1 MAWFRVPIESYI
13 KLSEENLTEEN
24 RQKNIKSSEILGR
37 ILFPGREIQKKVR
50 ELGNKIT
57 RDYYGKELILVCILR
72 GAVVFL
78 TDLIKHIDLPLSID
92 FMSISS
98 YGFNETDSGLVKIT
112 KDLDE
117 NIEGKNVLIVEDII
131 DTGLTISYMIR
142 NLQLRNPASIEI
154 CTLIDREVRRIASL
168 KIKYSAFKLE
178 EKYVVGYGL
187 DYKQKYRNLESIYE
201 LKTDTVKKDIES
213 LKSSLNK

>member
-1 MAWFRVPIESYI
+1 M
-13 KLSEENLTEEN
+13 TEEN
-24 RQKNIKSSEILGR
+24 YQKNIKSSEILGR
-37 ILFPGREIQKKVR
+37 ILFPGKEIKKKVK

-57 RDYYGKELILVCILR
+57 HDYSGKELIIVCILR

-98 YGFNETDSGLVKIT
+98 YGFSTTDSGLVKIT

-117 NIEGKNVLIVEDII
+117 NIEGKHVLIVEDII
-131 DTGLTISYMIR
+131 DTGLTLSYMIR
-142 NLQLRNPASIEI
+142 NLQLREPASIEI
-154 CTLIDREVRRIASL
+154 CALIDRKVRRIANI
-168 KIKYSAFKLE
+168 KIKYSAFQLE

-201 LKTDTVKKDIES
+201 LKTYTVKKDIES

>member
-1 MAWFRVPIESYI
+1 M
-13 KLSEENLTEEN
+13 TEEN
-24 RQKNIKSSEILGR
+24 HQKNIKSNEILGR
-37 ILFPGREIQKKVR
+37 ILFPGREIQKRVR

-57 RDYYGKELILVCILR
+57 HDYYGKELILICILR

-131 DTGLTISYMIR
+131 DTGLTLSYMIR

>member
-1 MAWFRVPIESYI
+1 MN
-13 KLSEENLTEEN
+13 EENH
-24 RQKNIKSSEILGR
+24 QKNINSSIILGR
-37 ILFPGREIQKKVR
+37 ILFPGRDIQKKVR

-57 RDYYGKELILVCILR
+57 CDYSGKELILVCILR

-78 TDLIKHIDLPLSID
+78 TDLIKYIDLPLSID

-117 NIEGKNVLIVEDII
+117 NIAGKHVLIVEDII

-142 NLQLRNPASIEI
+142 NLQLRDPSSIEI

>member
-1 MAWFRVPIESYI
+1 M
-13 KLSEENLTEEN
+13 TEEN
-24 RQKNIKSSEILGR
+24 HQKNIKSSEILGR
-37 ILFPGREIQKKVR
+37 ILFPGREIQKRVR

-57 RDYYGKELILVCILR
+57 HDYYGKELILVCILR

-131 DTGLTISYMIR
+131 DTGLTLSYMIR

>member
-1 MAWFRVPIESYI
+1 M
-13 KLSEENLTEEN
+13 TEDN
-24 RQKNIKSSEILGR
+24 YQKKIKSSEILGK
-37 ILFPGREIQKKVR
+37 ILFPGREIQRKTK

-57 RDYYGKELILVCILR
+57 LDYQGRELIVVCILR

-98 YGFNETDSGLVKIT
+98 YGFNYTDSGLVKIT
-112 KDLDE
+112 KDLE
-117 NIEGKNVLIVEDII
+117 ETIEGKHVLIVEDII
-131 DTGLTISYMIR
+131 DTGLTLSYMIK
-142 NLQLRNPASIEI
+142 NLRLRDPASIEI
-154 CTLIDREVRRIASL
+154 CTLIDREVRRIANL
-168 KIKYSAFKLE
+168 EIKYCAFKIE

>member
-1 MAWFRVPIESYI
+1 MN
-13 KLSEENLTEEN
+13 EENY
-24 RQKNIKSSEILGR
+24 QKNIKSSEILGR
-37 ILFPGREIQKKVR
+37 ILFPGKEIQKKVK

-57 RDYYGKELILVCILR
+57 LDYAGKELVIVCILR

-98 YGFNETDSGLVKIT
+98 YGFSPIDSGLVKIT

-117 NIEGKNVLIVEDII
+117 NIEGKHVLIVEDII
-131 DTGLTISYMIR
+131 DTGLTLSYMSR
-142 NLQLRNPASIEI
+142 NLLLREPASIEI
-154 CTLIDREVRRIASL
+154 CTLIDREVRRIANI
-168 KIKYSAFKLE
+168 KIKYYAFKLE
-178 EKYVVGYGL
+178 EKYAVGYGL

-201 LKTDTVKKDIES
+201 LKTDTIKKDIES

>member
-1 MAWFRVPIESYI
+1 LI
-13 KLSEENLTEEN
+13 EENY
-24 RQKNIKSSEILGR
+24 RKNIKSSEILGR
-37 ILFPGREIQKKVR
+37 ILFPSREIQKKVVL
-50 ELGNKIT
+50 LGNKIT
-57 RDYYGKELILVCILR
+57 HDYSGKELIVVCILR

-78 TDLIKHIDLPLSID
+78 TDLIKHIDLPLSLD

-98 YGFNETDSGLVKIT
+98 YGFSPIDSGLVKIT

-117 NIEGKNVLIVEDII
+117 NIEGKHVLIVEDII
-131 DTGLTISYMIR
+131 DTGLTLSYMIR
-142 NLQLRNPASIEI
+142 NLLVREPASIET
-154 CTLIDREVRRIASL
+154 CALIDREVRRIANIN
-168 KIKYSAFKLE
+168 IKYCAFKLE

-201 LKTDTVKKDIES
+201 LKTDTIKKDIES

>member
-1 MAWFRVPIESYI
+1 LIR
-13 KLSEENLTEEN
+13 ENY
-24 RQKNIKSSEILGR
+24 QKNINSSEILGK

-57 RDYYGKELILVCILR
+57 LDYLGKELIIVCILR

-98 YGFNETDSGLVKIT
+98 YGFNTTDSGLVKIT

-117 NIEGKNVLIVEDII
+117 NIEGKHVLIVEDII
-131 DTGLTISYMIR
+131 DTGLTLSYMIR
-142 NLQLRNPASIEI
+142 NLQSREPASIEI
-154 CTLIDREVRRIASL
+154 CAFIDREVRRIANL
-168 KIKYSAFKLE
+168 KIKYNAFKLE

-187 DYKQKYRNLESIYE
+187 DYKQKFRNLESIYE
-201 LKTDTVKKDIES
+201 LKTDTIKKDIEF
-213 LKSSLNK
+213 LKSFLNK

>member
-1 MAWFRVPIESYI
+1 LAED
-13 KLSEENLTEEN
+13 NH
-24 RQKNIKSSEILGR
+24 QKNITSSEILGR

-57 RDYYGKELILVCILR
+57 QDYFGKELILICILR

-78 TDLIKHIDLPLSID
+78 TDLIKQIDLPLSID

-117 NIEGKNVLIVEDII
+117 NIEGKHVLIVEDII
-131 DTGLTISYMIR
+131 DTGLTLSYMIR
-142 NLQLRNPASIEI
+142 NLQLREPASIEI
-154 CTLIDREVRRIASL
+154 CALIDREVRRIANI
-168 KIKYSAFKLE
+168 KIKYNAFKLE

-201 LKTDTVKKDIES
+201 LKTDTKKKDIES
-213 LKSSLNK
+213 LKSLMNR

>member
-1 MAWFRVPIESYI
+1 MTQ
-13 KLSEENLTEEN
+13 ENYQRE
-24 RQKNIKSSEILGR
+24 IKSSEILGR
-37 ILFPGREIQKKVR
+37 ILFPGKEIQKKVK

-57 RDYYGKELILVCILR
+57 LDYFGKEIILICILR

-98 YGFNETDSGLVKIT
+98 YGFSPIDSGLVKIT

-117 NIEGKNVLIVEDII
+117 NIEGKHVLIVEDII
-131 DTGLTISYMIR
+131 DTGLTLSYMIR

-154 CTLIDREVRRIASL
+154 CTLIDREVRRIANI

-187 DYKQKYRNLESIYE
+187 DYKQRYRNLESIYE

-213 LKSSLNK
+213 LKSSLK

>member
-1 MAWFRVPIESYI
+1 M
-13 KLSEENLTEEN
+13 TEEN
-24 RQKNIKSSEILGR
+24 YQKNIKSNEILGR
-37 ILFPGREIQKKVR
+37 ILFPGKEIQKKVV

-57 RDYYGKELILVCILR
+57 HDYSGKELIIVCILR

-78 TDLIKHIDLPLSID
+78 TDLIKHVDLPLSID

-98 YGFNETDSGLVKIT
+98 YGFSPTDSGLVKIT

-117 NIEGKNVLIVEDII
+117 NIEGKHVLIVEDII
-131 DTGLTISYMIR
+131 DTGLTLSYMIR
-142 NLQLRNPASIEI
+142 NLQLREPASIEI
-154 CTLIDREVRRIASL
+154 CALIDRKVRRIANI
-168 KIKYSAFKLE
+168 KIKYSAFQLE

-201 LKTDTVKKDIES
+201 LKTDTVKKDIEF

>member
-1 MAWFRVPIESYI
+1 
-13 KLSEENLTEEN
+13 LTEEN
-24 RQKNIKSSEILGR
+24 HQKNIKSSEILGR
-37 ILFPGREIQKKVR
+37 ILFPGREIQKRVR

-57 RDYYGKELILVCILR
+57 HDYYGKELVLICILR

-131 DTGLTISYMIR
+131 DTGLTLSYMIR

>member
-1 MAWFRVPIESYI
+1 
-13 KLSEENLTEEN
+13 LTEEN
-24 RQKNIKSSEILGR
+24 YQKNINSSEILGK
-37 ILFPGREIQKKVR
+37 ILFPGKEIQKKVV

-57 RDYYGKELILVCILR
+57 HDYSGKELIIICILR

-78 TDLIKHIDLPLSID
+78 TDLIKHIDLPLAID

-98 YGFNETDSGLVKIT
+98 YGFNTPDSGLVKIT

-117 NIEGKNVLIVEDII
+117 NIEGKHVLIIEDII

-142 NLQLRNPASIEI
+142 NLQLREPASIEI
-154 CTLIDREVRRIASL
+154 CALIDREVRRIANIN
-168 KIKYSAFKLE
+168 IKYCAFKLE

-187 DYKQKYRNLESIYE
+187 DYKQKYRNLESIY
-201 LKTDTVKKDIES
+201 
-213 LKSSLNK
+213 

>member
-1 MAWFRVPIESYI
+1 M
-13 KLSEENLTEEN
+13 
-24 RQKNIKSSEILGR
+24 GR
-37 ILFPGREIQKKVR
+37 ILFPGRDIQKKVR

-57 RDYYGKELILVCILR
+57 RDYDGKELVIICILR

-78 TDLIKHIDLPLSID
+78 TDLIKYIDLPLSID

-98 YGFNETDSGLVKIT
+98 YGFSTIDSGLVKIT

-117 NIEGKNVLIVEDII
+117 SIEGKHVLIVEDII
-131 DTGLTISYMIR
+131 DTGLTLSYMVR
-142 NLQLRNPASIEI
+142 NLRLREPASIEI
-154 CTLIDREVRRIASL
+154 CALIDREVRRIANIN
-168 KIKYSAFKLE
+168 IKYSAFKLE

-201 LKTDTVKKDIES
+201 LRTDTVKKDIES

>member
-1 MAWFRVPIESYI
+1 M
-13 KLSEENLTEEN
+13 TEEN
-24 RQKNIKSSEILGR
+24 HQKNIKSSEILGR
-37 ILFPGREIQKKVR
+37 ILFPGREIQKRVR

-57 RDYYGKELILVCILR
+57 HDYYGKELIIVCILR

-131 DTGLTISYMIR
+131 DTGLTLSYMIR

-178 EKYVVGYGL
+178 EKYVVGYCL

>member
-1 MAWFRVPIESYI
+1 
-13 KLSEENLTEEN
+13 LTEEN
-24 RQKNIKSSEILGR
+24 HQKNIKSSEILGR
-37 ILFPGREIQKKVR
+37 ILFPGREIQKRVR

-57 RDYYGKELILVCILR
+57 HDYYGKELILLCILR

-131 DTGLTISYMIR
+131 DTGLTLSYMIR

>member
-1 MAWFRVPIESYI
+1 M
-13 KLSEENLTEEN
+13 TEEN
-24 RQKNIKSSEILGR
+24 HQENIKSSKILGK

-57 RDYYGKELILVCILR
+57 RDYFGKELILVCILR

-78 TDLIKHIDLPLSID
+78 TDLIKYIDLPLSID

-131 DTGLTISYMIR
+131 DTGLTLGYMIK
-142 NLQLRNPASIEI
+142 NLKLRDPASIEV
-154 CTLIDREVRRIASL
+154 CTLIDREVRRIAGI

>member
-1 MAWFRVPIESYI
+1 
-13 KLSEENLTEEN
+13 LTQENYQRE
-24 RQKNIKSSEILGR
+24 IKSSEILGR
-37 ILFPGREIQKKVR
+37 ILFPGKEIQKKVK

-57 RDYYGKELILVCILR
+57 LDYFGKEIILICILR

-98 YGFNETDSGLVKIT
+98 YGFSPIDSGLVKIT

-117 NIEGKNVLIVEDII
+117 NIEGKHVLIVEDII
-131 DTGLTISYMIR
+131 DTGLTLSYMIR

-154 CTLIDREVRRIASL
+154 CTLIDREVRRIANI

-187 DYKQKYRNLESIYE
+187 DYKQRYRNLESIYE

-213 LKSSLNK
+213 LKSSLK

>member
-1 MAWFRVPIESYI
+1 
-13 KLSEENLTEEN
+13 LNEENH
-24 RQKNIKSSEILGR
+24 QKNINSSIILGR
-37 ILFPGREIQKKVR
+37 ILFPGRDIQKKVR

-57 RDYYGKELILVCILR
+57 CDYSGKELILVCILR

-78 TDLIKHIDLPLSID
+78 TDLIKYIDLPLSID

-117 NIEGKNVLIVEDII
+117 NIAGKHVLIVEDII

-142 NLQLRNPASIEI
+142 NLQLRDPSSIEI

>member
-1 MAWFRVPIESYI
+1 M
-13 KLSEENLTEEN
+13 TEEN
-24 RQKNIKSSEILGR
+24 HQKNIKSSEILGR
-37 ILFPGREIQKKVR
+37 ILFPGREIQKRVR

-57 RDYYGKELILVCILR
+57 HDYYGKELILICILR

-131 DTGLTISYMIR
+131 DTGLTLSYMIR

>member
-1 MAWFRVPIESYI
+1 M
-13 KLSEENLTEEN
+13 TEEN
-24 RQKNIKSSEILGR
+24 HQKNIKSSEILGR
-37 ILFPGREIQKKVR
+37 ILFPGREIQKRVR

-57 RDYYGKELILVCILR
+57 HDYYGKELVLICILR

-131 DTGLTISYMIR
+131 DTGLTLSYMIR

>member
-1 MAWFRVPIESYI
+1 
-13 KLSEENLTEEN
+13 LSEENL
-24 RQKNIKSSEILGR
+24 QKNIESSEILGK
-37 ILFPGREIQKKVR
+37 ILFPGKDIQRKVR

-57 RDYYGKELILVCILR
+57 RDYYGEELILVCILR

-98 YGFNETDSGLVKIT
+98 YGFNEPDSGLVKIT

-117 NIEGKNVLIVEDII
+117 NIAGKHVLIVEDII

-142 NLQLRNPASIEI
+142 NLALREPSSIEI

>member
-1 MAWFRVPIESYI
+1 MI
-13 KLSEENLTEEN
+13 EENY
-24 RQKNIKSSEILGR
+24 QKNINSSEILGK

-57 RDYYGKELILVCILR
+57 LDYLGKELIIVCILR

-98 YGFNETDSGLVKIT
+98 YGFNTTDSGLVKIT

-117 NIEGKNVLIVEDII
+117 NIEGKHVLIVEDII
-131 DTGLTISYMIR
+131 DTGLTLSYMIR
-142 NLQLRNPASIEI
+142 NLQSREPASIEI
-154 CTLIDREVRRIASL
+154 CAFIDREVRRIANL
-168 KIKYSAFKLE
+168 KIKYNAFKLE

-187 DYKQKYRNLESIYE
+187 DYKQKFRNLESIYE
-201 LKTDTVKKDIES
+201 LKTDTIKKDIEF
-213 LKSSLNK
+213 LKSFLNK

>member
-1 MAWFRVPIESYI
+1 M
-13 KLSEENLTEEN
+13 SEESHQE
-24 RQKNIKSSEILGR
+24 NIKSSKILGR
-37 ILFPGREIQKKVR
+37 ILFPGRDIQKKVS

-57 RDYYGKELILVCILR
+57 RDYYGEELILVCILR

-78 TDLIKHIDLPLSID
+78 TDLIKHIDLPLTID

-98 YGFNETDSGLVKIT
+98 YGFNEPDSGLVKIT

-117 NIEGKNVLIVEDII
+117 NIAGKHVLIVEDII

-142 NLQLRNPASIEI
+142 NLQLREPSSIEI

>member
-1 MAWFRVPIESYI
+1 
-13 KLSEENLTEEN
+13 LTEEN
-24 RQKNIKSSEILGR
+24 HQKNIKSSEILGR
-37 ILFPGREIQKKVR
+37 ILFPGREIQKRVR

-57 RDYYGKELILVCILR
+57 HDYYGKELILVCILR

-131 DTGLTISYMIR
+131 DTGLTLSYMIR

>member
-1 MAWFRVPIESYI
+1 
-13 KLSEENLTEEN
+13 LSEESHQE
-24 RQKNIKSSEILGR
+24 NIKSSKILGR
-37 ILFPGREIQKKVR
+37 ILFPGRDIQKKVS

-57 RDYYGKELILVCILR
+57 RDYYGEELILVCILR

-78 TDLIKHIDLPLSID
+78 TDLIKHIDLPLTID

-98 YGFNETDSGLVKIT
+98 YGFNEPDSGLVKIT

-117 NIEGKNVLIVEDII
+117 NIAGKHVLIVEDII

-142 NLQLRNPASIEI
+142 NLQLREPSSIEI

>member
-1 MAWFRVPIESYI
+1 M
-13 KLSEENLTEEN
+13 TEEN
-24 RQKNIKSSEILGR
+24 HQKNIKSSEILGA

-57 RDYYGKELILVCILR
+57 HDYYGKELILVCILR

-131 DTGLTISYMIR
+131 DTGLTLSYMIR

-154 CTLIDREVRRIASL
+154 CTLIDRKVRRIASL

-187 DYKQKYRNLESIYE
+187 DYKQKYRNLDSIYE
-201 LKTDTVKKDIES
+201 LKTDTIKKDIES

>member
-1 MAWFRVPIESYI
+1 LI
-13 KLSEENLTEEN
+13 EENY
-24 RQKNIKSSEILGR
+24 RKNIKSSEILGR
-37 ILFPGREIQKKVR
+37 ILFPSREIQKKVVL
-50 ELGNKIT
+50 LGNKIT
-57 RDYYGKELILVCILR
+57 HDYSGKELIVVCILR

-78 TDLIKHIDLPLSID
+78 TDLIKHIDLPLSLD

-98 YGFNETDSGLVKIT
+98 YGFSPIDSGLVKIT

-117 NIEGKNVLIVEDII
+117 NIEGKHVLIVEDII
-131 DTGLTISYMIR
+131 DTGLTLSYMIR
-142 NLQLRNPASIEI
+142 NLQVREPASIET
-154 CTLIDREVRRIASL
+154 CALIDREVRRIANIN
-168 KIKYSAFKLE
+168 IKYCAFKLE

-201 LKTDTVKKDIES
+201 LKTDTIKKDIES